1 MNGSEIDAFLF
12 NGNGGSRMLW
22 NNRFK
27 REREN
32 NYQPRMV
39 DLGKMFQGWRRNK
52 DCFRQIKPGN
62 VYHYKIYLRNFKWV
76 WSRRRKNDPHGRR
89 AEQNQLGSDTNV
101 GKTP

>member
-39 DLGKMFQGWRRNK
+39 DLGKMFQG
-52 DCFRQIKPGN
+52 
-62 VYHYKIYLRNFKWV
+62 
-76 WSRRRKNDPHGRR
+76 
-89 AEQNQLGSDTNV
+89 
-101 GKTP
+101 